1 MKEVSYYSTNNKSEK
16 VNFETALL
24 NGMASNYGLYMM
36 SRKDIP
42 KLSKEE
48 IAEMKDMTYSQIA
61 FRVLSPFLGSE
72 IPQSI
77 LKQLLDDAY
86 NTNIIPTKVQH
97 VVGKTNIMW
106 LTHGPTASF
115 KDYAAR
121 FFGRS
126 LNYFL
131 GKRGLKRTGLV
142 ATSGDTG
149 GAVADALFGLD

>member
-1 MKEVSYYSTNNKSEK
+1 MNEVKYYSTNNKSES

-36 SRKDIP
+36 AKSDIP
-42 KLSKEE
+42 KFSKKE
-48 IAEMKDMTYSQIA
+48 IEEMKNMSYAQIA
-61 FRVLSPFLGSE
+61 FKILSLFLGSE

-86 NTNIIPTKVQH
+86 DPEIIPTKIEKVTER
-97 VVGKTNIMW
+97 KYIMW
-106 LTHGPTASF
+106 LTNGPTASF

-131 GKRGLKRTGLV
+131 GKRGLKRTVLV

-149 GAVADALFGLD
+149 GGCSRCAFWVR